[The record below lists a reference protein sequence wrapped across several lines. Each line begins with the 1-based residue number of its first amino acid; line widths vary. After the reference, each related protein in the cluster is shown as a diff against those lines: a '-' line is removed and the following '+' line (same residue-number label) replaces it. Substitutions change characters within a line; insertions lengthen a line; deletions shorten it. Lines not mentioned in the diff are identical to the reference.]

1 AIANLIRRNQ
11 IGQLYSVIQTSQKDG
26 MITMNKAVDKLLAD
40 GLISKDVAHNSK
52 RDLET
57 QASYY

>member
-1 AIANLIRRNQ
+1 MVTMGKAI
-11 IGQLYSVIQTSQKDG
+11 
-26 MITMNKAVDKLLAD
+26 DKLLAD

-57 QASYY
+57 